1 MSSFVSASVD
11 VAPSSSS
18 NSVIAPTSFPSSDT
32 VPLSRGR
39 NLIWTVA
46 FSPGSSA
53 TSRSATDSPFI
64 LTVRFRVVG
73 RSPGFST
80 VARAPSRGPPEPD
93 PPARHSRRPRRVRVR
108 ARRRPRASRTRVSPC
123 GSPSTSWPTFS
134 VVHAPSAYRSTATF
148 SGPSPPGIVSSSM
161 SNWSVAAL
169 VPSAS
174 SVESNSMC
182 PNATP
187 WGRDRDRSAR
197 PSAAR
202 SSFRTPLGHR
212 PDPPRP
218 RSPTR
223 RDPSSTGQRGSLRY
237 RSARR
242 LRRRSRR

>member
-1 MSSFVSASVD
+1 
-11 VAPSSSS
+11 
-18 NSVIAPTSFPSSDT
+18 
-32 VPLSRGR
+32 
-39 NLIWTVA
+39 
-46 FSPGSSA
+46 
-53 TSRSATDSPFI
+53 
-64 LTVRFRVVG
+64 VRFRVVG

-80 VARAPSRGPPEPD
+80 VAGAPSRGPPEPD
-93 PPARHSRRPRRVRVR
+93 PPARHSTTSTRPGSKRDDGHGRRVRECHRVGVPLNVV
-108 ARRRPRASRTRVSPC
+108 ADVLRRPRAVGVPKHCNVLWPQPTRNRLLVD
-123 GSPSTSWPTFS
+123 
-134 VVHAPSAYRSTATF
+134 VE
-148 SGPSPPGIVSSSM
+148 
-161 SNWSVAAL
+161 WSVAAL

-223 RDPSSTGQRGSLRY
+223 RIRVRRASEVHCDIVALAGCAVDLDGDRLVRLRPNHG
-237 RSARR
+237 RLLVARR
-242 LRRRSRR
+242 GRA